1 MTTGI
6 VTWELT
12 VFIILAIVVLAVLAG
27 VRLGRRK

>member
-27 VRLGRRK
+27 VRLGHRK

>member
-6 VTWELT
+6 ITWELA

>member
-1 MTTGI
+1 MTGV

-12 VFIILAIVVLAVLAG
+12 VFIILAIVVLAVLAR

>member
-1 MTTGI
+1 MTGI

>member
-1 MTTGI
+1 MTGI

-12 VFIILAIVVLAVLAG
+12 VFIILAIVVLTVLAG

>member
-1 MTTGI
+1 VTTGI

>member
-1 MTTGI
+1 MTGV

-12 VFIILAIVVLAVLAG
+12 VFIILAIVVLAVLAE